1 MSFITD
7 FFGAKAAAKG
17 QQKAA
22 DAASASAAASLE
34 EQKRQYDLT
43 RSDNMPWYTAG
54 TGALEQIQKM
64 NAGDYSS
71 FTASPD
77 YQYRQNEGARALTA
91 RNSALG
97 IQDSGAAQKAAL
109 KYAGDLASG
118 EYNNYYNKIAGVA
131 GVGQVAAAAN
141 QTANQNYANSVTNTN
156 TNTASALGS
165 SYRNQGNIWANYA
178 SGLGGRIDNAGLA
191 LGNARGWF

>member
-7 FFGAKAAAKG
+7 IFASRSAAKG

-22 DAASASAAASLE
+22 DAATTAAANSTA
-34 EQKRQYDLT
+34 EQRRQYDQT
-43 RSDNMPWYTAG
+43 RSDNLPWLTAG
-54 TGALEQIQKM
+54 TDALAQLQKL
-64 NAGDYSS
+64 NAGDYTS

-77 YQYRQNEGARALTA
+77 YQFRQNEGSRALTA

-118 EYNNYYNKIAGVA
+118 EYNNYYNKISGVA
-131 GVGQVAAAAN
+131 GLG
-141 QTANQNYANSVTNTN
+141 QTANAANHNAGQNMVSALTSINQDK
-156 TNTASALGS
+156 ASALGS
-165 SYRNQGNIWANYA
+165 SYIKQGNIWGNFA
-178 SGLGGRIDNAGLA
+178 SNLGGRIDKAASMFVGM
-191 LGNARGWF
+191 